1 MSIKLPEMIKAPGLR
16 IFKAEEVVEND
27 DVHMFYCEFCAGRFH
42 IFKDH
47 MDQVVCEPLVNDRFN
62 MKYHSTAMR
71 CTKCRAH
78 GETKTFNGRVMVDPE
93 KFGQMDVSDIKVST
107 MPKRKVVG
115 LHGWHD

>member
-16 IFKAEEVVEND
+16 IFTIQQHEEND
-27 DVHMFYCEFCAGRFH
+27 DAQLFYCEFCAGRFH
-42 IFKDH
+42 FTKDG

-62 MKYHSTAMR
+62 FKYHSNAMR
-71 CTKCRAH
+71 CRSCRAH
-78 GETKTFNGRVMVDPE
+78 GKTKTFNGRVMVDPE
-93 KFGQMDVSDIKVST
+93 KYGQMDSSDVKVST